1 MLSEKSQQNS
11 LKKPQDDSRVFKRQQ
26 FKGIRALACETD
38 QPAEEDVMGDQVRGS
53 EAGSDG
59 QPETVK
65 SLGIE
70 D

>member
-1 MLSEKSQQNS
+1 MLSEKSLQNS
-11 LKKPQDDSRVFKRQQ
+11 LKKPQDENRVFKRQQ

-38 QPAEEDVMGDQVRGS
+38 QPAEVDVMGDQVMGP
-53 EAGSDG
+53 EAGDG